1 MELTILKTA
10 FFYYN
15 FTSQNKGSDVSIR
28 ILLTLLAALF
38 LFAGCA
44 TRQAPEVVIYEEPA
58 PAPVLIPQVED
69 VPQQSDGWVSRALKE
84 EYEKWADT
92 PYMYGGETLAGT
104 DCSSLVRQV
113 YQDAFD
119 IKLPRSS
126 VDQAK
131 LGHEVKRGSCKEGD
145 LVFFKINAKTHH
157 SGIIVEKG
165 KFLHASTKEGVKI
178 SRLNNPYWTNKVV
191 KIKRIIPEEGSVL
204 LKPTK

>member
-1 MELTILKTA
+1 M
-10 FFYYN
+10 F
-15 FTSQNKGSDVSIR
+15 R
-28 ILLTLLAALF
+28 ILLTLSVALF
-38 LFAGCA
+38 VFSGCSSK
-44 TRQAPEVVIYEEPA
+44 APKVVMYEEPVQA
-58 PAPVLIPQVED
+58 PIVVPQVED
-69 VPQQSDGWVSRALKE
+69 VPQQSDGWVSQALKE

-113 YQDAFD
+113 YQDAFN
-119 IKLPRSS
+119 ITLPRSS
-126 VDQAK
+126 TDQAK
-131 LGHEVKRGSCKEGD
+131 LGENVKRGSCKEGD

-191 KIKRIIPEEGSVL
+191 KIKRIIPEEGHIIL
-204 LKPTK
+204 QPTK

>member
-69 VPQQSDGWVSRALKE
+69 VPEQSDGWVLEPSK
-84 EYEKWADT
+84 
-92 PYMYGGETLAGT
+92 
-104 DCSSLVRQV
+104 
-113 YQDAFD
+113 
-119 IKLPRSS
+119 RSMRS
-126 VDQAK
+126 GQIHLICMVER
-131 LGHEVKRGSCKEGD
+131 LWLELTVHLWCVKSIRMH
-145 LVFFKINAKTHH
+145 LI
-157 SGIIVEKG
+157 
-165 KFLHASTKEGVKI
+165 
-178 SRLNNPYWTNKVV
+178 
-191 KIKRIIPEEGSVL
+191 
-204 LKPTK
+204 

>member
-1 MELTILKTA
+1 MTRLH
-10 FFYYN
+10 
-15 FTSQNKGSDVSIR
+15 
-28 ILLTLLAALF
+28 LTLIATLF
-38 LFAGCA
+38 LFAGCSSK
-44 TRQAPEVVIYEEPA
+44 APNVVMYEENPPA
-58 PAPVLIPQVED
+58 PKPIVIETED
-69 VPQQSDGWVSRALKE
+69 VPEQSDGWVSKALKE

-92 PYMYGGETLAGT
+92 PYLYGGETLKGT

-113 YQDAFD
+113 YQDAFN
-119 IKLPRSS
+119 ITLPRSS
-126 VDQAK
+126 TDQAK
-131 LGHEVKRGSCKEGD
+131 LGESVKRGSCKEGD

-191 KIKRIIPEEGSVL
+191 KIKRIIPQEGNVV